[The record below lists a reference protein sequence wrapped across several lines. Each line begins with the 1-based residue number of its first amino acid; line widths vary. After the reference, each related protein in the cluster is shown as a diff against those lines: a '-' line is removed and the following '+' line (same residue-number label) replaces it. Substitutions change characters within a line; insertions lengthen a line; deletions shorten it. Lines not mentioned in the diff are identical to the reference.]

1 MHDSSIFSEWLL
13 AINTLGK
20 KKDIGKKKDNFL
32 LFEKKK
38 RDSELTSVMSQ
49 GDMQNAAL
57 TVEYQK
63 KKAKEV

>member
-57 TVEYQK
+57 TVEYEK

>member
-13 AINTLGK
+13 TINTLGK